1 MAKMVAACQSTATA
15 EQRDELEFH
24 ERLVELLAYYRH
36 EVLSINPSS
45 ITAVKAAAKYDAST
59 SFDEN
64 MANHLAIIAA
74 V

>member
-1 MAKMVAACQSTATA
+1 MFVIRFVVFCCGTV
-15 EQRDELEFH
+15 
-24 ERLVELLAYYRH
+24 VELLAYYRH